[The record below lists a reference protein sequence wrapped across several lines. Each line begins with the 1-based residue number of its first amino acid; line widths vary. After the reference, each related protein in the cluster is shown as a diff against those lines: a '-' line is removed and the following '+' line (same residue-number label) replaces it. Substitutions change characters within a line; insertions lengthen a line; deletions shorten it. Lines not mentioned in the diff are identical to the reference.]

1 MFNKLRAYIEKELS
15 NQGSV
20 YTNIELKGGVITQ
33 ALNGTTK
40 TYSERELNQLR
51 ASYYE

>member
-15 NQGSV
+15 NQGCV
-20 YTNIELKGGVITQ
+20 YSAIELKGGVITQ
-33 ALNGTTK
+33 TLNGSSK
-40 TYSERELNQLR
+40 AYSEEELKQLR